1 MVEKTI
7 EQMLSEVF
15 MMQQKSNKI
24 ILDVVQNLI
33 GQVNQTNQALQEVLL
48 EQKEDKKKSK

>member
-1 MVEKTI
+1 MAEKSI

-24 ILDVVQNLI
+24 ILDIVQNLI
-33 GQVNQTNQALQEVLL
+33 GQVNQTNQALQEAIA
-48 EQKEDKKKSK
+48 ESKKDAKKK